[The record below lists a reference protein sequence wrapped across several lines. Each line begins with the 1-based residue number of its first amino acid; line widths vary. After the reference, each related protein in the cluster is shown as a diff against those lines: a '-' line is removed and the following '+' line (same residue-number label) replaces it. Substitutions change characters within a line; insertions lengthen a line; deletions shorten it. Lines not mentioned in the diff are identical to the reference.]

1 VTKRKSH
8 PTGKHHD
15 SFIDGVTAG
24 AADGHGPVIVVG
36 AGAAGLTAA
45 RVLHDQGREVIVV
58 EGRQRI
64 GGRLHTID
72 VEGGTVDE
80 GGNWIHGGSANPLYH
95 LTQEAGIASS
105 EDKMASSG
113 GFLMFDGVTKR
124 SVNQLRALY
133 HLWRA
138 DRVLSRLSREDISAP
153 QSAANLAER
162 LDAEVS
168 RVRGII
174 GQKYFRFMLRTMND
188 LTAAQKAELLA
199 PNTLALNPDYDS
211 RGDYVIAGGY
221 QRLVSR
227 LASGLDIKL
236 GAEVREISYNAAG
249 VTVQTSAKV
258 LRGSHVIVTV
268 PLGVLKAQTI
278 TFQPAL
284 PVGKQRAIQNLGVGI
299 VEKVVLA
306 FDEPFWRK
314 SPNQPRSIFHVSA
327 VQGDFPAFVDA
338 SSTAGRPVL
347 VAFLTGDQAQQLA
360 EDPEATVARAT
371 EILHMIFTDEYQ
383 DPAAVHVTTW
393 GTDEF
398 SLGSYSTVSLTTSA
412 GDYDDLLAPVAGRLL
427 FAGEATYR
435 ERAGFV
441 EGAIGSGIREARRIL
456 GYEADLRLPPVDT
469 AFARI

>member
-1 VTKRKSH
+1 MTKRKRRL
-8 PTGKHHD
+8 TGKRRY
-15 SFIDGVTAG
+15 SFIDGAHTG
-24 AADGHGPVIVVG
+24 ATTGHGPVIVVG

-45 RVLHDQGREVIVV
+45 RLLHEQGRDVIVV
-58 EGRQRI
+58 EGRHRI
-64 GGRLHTID
+64 GGRLHTI
-72 VEGGTVDE
+72 ELAGGIVDE
-80 GGNWIHGGSANPLYH
+80 GGNWIHGGTANPLYH

-105 EDKMASSG
+105 EDNLASSG
-113 GFLMFDGVTKR
+113 GFLMFDSVTRR
-124 SVNQLRALY
+124 SVNPIRALY

-138 DRVLSRLSREDISAP
+138 DRLLSRLSQEDFSAP

-168 RVRGII
+168 RVRGIV
-174 GQKYFRFMLRTMND
+174 GQQYFRFMLRTMND

-221 QRLVSR
+221 QRLVTR
-227 LASGLDIKL
+227 LASGLNIKL
-236 GAEVREISYNAAG
+236 GTPVREIRYDDQG
-249 VTVQTSAKV
+249 VTVVTPAETF
-258 LRGSHVIVTV
+258 RGSHVIVTV
-268 PLGVLKAQTI
+268 PLGVLKAQTL
-278 TFQPAL
+278 TFQPTL
-284 PVGKQRAIQNLGVGI
+284 PTAKLQAIDNIGVGI
-299 VEKVVLA
+299 VEKVVMA

-327 VQGDFPAFVDA
+327 TLGDFPAFIDA

-360 EDPEATVARAT
+360 ADPQAMVSRAT
-371 EILHMIFTDEYQ
+371 EILRMICTHEYR
-383 DPAAVHVTTW
+383 DPTAVHITTW
-393 GTDEF
+393 GSDEF
-398 SLGSYSTVSLTTSA
+398 SLGSYSTVGLNTSVR
-412 GDYDDLLAPVAGRLL
+412 DYDELKKPVAGRLL

-456 GYEADLRLPPVDT
+456 GYEAELMLPPVDA
-469 AFARI
+469 AFTRI